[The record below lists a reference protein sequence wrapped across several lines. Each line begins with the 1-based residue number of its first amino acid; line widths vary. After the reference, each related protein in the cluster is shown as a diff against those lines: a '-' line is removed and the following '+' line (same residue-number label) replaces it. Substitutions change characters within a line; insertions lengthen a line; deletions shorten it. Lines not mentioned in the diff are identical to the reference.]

1 MCVTGPK
8 RTYIECP
15 VPVLVG
21 SQAYSLPSQ
30 GYVRVRKYIILRMW
44 GEVILTVYTNE

>member
-8 RTYIECP
+8 RTHIECP

-21 SQAYSLPSQ
+21 SQAYSLLSQ
-30 GYVRVRKYIILRMW
+30 GYVRVRKYMW